1 LRFRAVRSGG
11 NHAEEGG
18 IPMCDRDQEIE
29 ERLETTKD
37 WALEARVDSAAL
49 ANEGAFRRGYGAG
62 WAGQSNAED
71 DADYV
76 TGYEF
81 GRDDRKEA
89 NAESRIA

>member
-1 LRFRAVRSGG
+1 MNRGMTLERAM
-11 NHAEEGG
+11 AERTAND
-18 IPMCDRDQEIE
+18 DRDQEIE

-37 WALEARVDSAAL
+37 WALEARVDSAAF
-49 ANEGAFRRGYGAG
+49 ANEDAFRRGYGAG

-71 DADYV
+71 DAEFI

-89 NAESRIA
+89 NLESRIA